1 MEAMIRKLF
10 LGVWVVAWTLTGYGA
25 LASEGQPPLEGWFSD
40 GINLEQQ
47 AAPDASFTAIIDGQE
62 QEVALAD
69 YAGQVLLVNFWAT
82 WCAPCVE
89 EMPAL
94 DALEAELGGEDF
106 QVLVVS
112 NDRKGL
118 EMVEP
123 FYQEQGL
130 DNLGIWLDPRGHLM
144 RAFETRGLP
153 TTFVID
159 REGQVVARAEGAAPW
174 DSKEAIALLRWYME
188 NP

>member
-1 MEAMIRKLF
+1 MIRKLF
-10 LGVWVVAWTLTGYGA
+10 LGVLTVALTGYGA
-25 LASEGQPPLEGWFSD
+25 LASEGEPPREGWFAE
-40 GINLEQQ
+40 GITLAEQ
-47 AAPDASFTAIIDGQE
+47 AAPDTSFTAVIDGQE
-62 QEVALAD
+62 QEVTLTD
-69 YAGQVLLVNFWAT
+69 YEGQVLLLNFWAT

-94 DALEAELGGEDF
+94 DALQAELGGEDF

-153 TTFVID
+153 TSFVID
-159 REGQVVARAEGAAPW
+159 REGNVVARAEGAAPW
-174 DSKEAIALLRWYME
+174 DGEEAIALLRWYLE
-188 NP
+188 RR